1 MTPHTAVQIRQG
13 IIDARAEIRQME
25 QHPDTRRWMGRHP
38 YLPLER
44 IRARAYFRTLS
55 AWHARSH
62 Y

>member
-1 MTPHTAVQIRQG
+1 MQIRQG

-25 QHPDTRRWMGRHP
+25 QHPATRRWMGRHP